1 MCKNIATQR
10 SVIEQAKE
18 DTPDVFAVY
27 EHDNDLVGLV
37 KVYNR
42 VLAILYDVH
51 RYGDVEYYA
60 KQTIRDELTPWY
72 VKKLFGLDDRSMRN
86 MFRVVAC

>member
-1 MCKNIATQR
+1 MCKNIATQNA
-10 SVIEQAKE
+10 VIEQAKE

-27 EHDNDLVGLV
+27 ENNNDLVGLV

-42 VLAILYDVH
+42 VLAILYDIH
-51 RYGDVEYYA
+51 RYGDVEYYS
-60 KQTIRDELTPWY
+60 KETVHDELTPWY